1 VDHYV
6 YADVIFIENLIMNA
20 IILLCTAKL
29 IKRRYSWLQLIISAG
44 IGAIYAVLSYF
55 PQFKYLFDV
64 FMKVI
69 FSFLMVI
76 IAFTPSSLKDFVR
89 LTGVFY
95 IVSFVFGGASF
106 GLFYFFNGLKQTV
119 NGISYIRD
127 FPIKGLIASIFVA
140 YFVIRYCWDFI
151 QYRIKR
157 ERIITEAA
165 IYLDGKNIQVNA
177 LLDTGNALTEPISKT
192 PVLVVEYRII
202 KEILPDEIQRLFE
215 DNIQDFSKIAN
226 VMSCSDWVT
235 RFRMIPF
242 NSLGRENGM
251 MIGFKPDEV
260 IIQENNQKYVV
271 RNVIIGIYNRKLS
284 TDDEY
289 SALVHP
295 DLLNNQSQ

>member
-1 VDHYV
+1 
-6 YADVIFIENLIMNA
+6 MNT
-20 IILLCTAKL
+20 IILLSTAKL
-29 IKRRYSWLQLIISAG
+29 IKRRYSWIQLIISAA

-55 PQFKYLFDV
+55 PQFKYLFDF
-64 FMKVI
+64 FMKI
-69 FSFLMVI
+69 FFSFLMVI
-76 IAFTPSSLKDFVR
+76 IAFTPSSIKDFIR

-95 IVSFVFGGASF
+95 TISFVFGGASF

-127 FPIKGLIASIFVA
+127 FPIKSLIASIFIG

-151 QYRIKR
+151 QYKIKR
-157 ERIITEAA
+157 ERIITEVN
-165 IYLDGKNIQVNA
+165 ICLDGKNINVNA
-177 LLDTGNALTEPISKT
+177 LVDTGNALTEPITRT

-202 KEILPDEIQRLFE
+202 KEILPEEIQTLFE
-215 DNIQDFSKIAN
+215 DNVQDFNKIAN
-226 VMSCSDWVT
+226 IMSDSDWVT

-260 IIQENNQKYVV
+260 MIQENNQKTIIK
-271 RNVIIGIYNRKLS
+271 NVIIGVHNRKLS